1 MSSLIFLT
9 FIFALT
15 LTTFNLNNMKLI
27 KVKVNEATI
36 LFVLL
41 LIFALLLSTVNLF
54 TNINFTI
61 IKGFWLIFLSSQI
74 IWSIYNLLKLK
85 IAFFKSLFYKLVVLL
100 LSFVFYYFF
109 FNYGQIQ
116 SLLPLTDISF
126 GLSSGF
132 NTFVNSSIS
141 FDFTNT
147 LYIFFGSYIRS
158 FFSNDQFSSFIPT
171 IIKVIQLSFNYCLIS
186 LVIDQIKTNYSTN
199 KLYISGFILACGF
212 LYSYEVGSFGYT
224 VYMWNVLFAFQFFVL
239 LYSKNYV
246 TYLLNFITTFSVFTL
261 NGINFQSLVVFLIL
275 NIAAIETFA
284 ENKAKVFSIFNLLII
299 LISIVI
305 FVCTD
310 CNLMELIQLLTKP
323 STTNFTLSYFSFD
336 LKTIFIVIVVS
347 LVMLVCLLKGKFLLV
362 TISFAFFL
370 NPLLLNN
377 FKSNTALLLLI
388 VSMAFTPSFV
398 GMIVENI
405 EDVNISDHNLVL
417 CTLLLASW
425 TTTGKLLINPY
436 YESSVLDATYR
447 LDKDEVDIYTYIY
460 DNYDLSKEVNVI
472 SQAKLTNVYLPNSN
486 IVDLYKDQFNRCQYC
501 DVYEDNIHEPNKL
514 VNIFAYREFGGNRL
528 FIEEPE
534 YSEVSSL
541 LEKYN
546 IDLLILRKDQSIEVE
561 GGWLRLYD
569 YVGQWM
575 KIVYENDS
583 YVLIT

>member
-275 NIAAIETFA
+275 NQ
-284 ENKAKVFSIFNLLII
+284 ENN
-299 LISIVI
+299 
-305 FVCTD
+305 
-310 CNLMELIQLLTKP
+310 
-323 STTNFTLSYFSFD
+323 
-336 LKTIFIVIVVS
+336 
-347 LVMLVCLLKGKFLLV
+347 
-362 TISFAFFL
+362 
-370 NPLLLNN
+370 
-377 FKSNTALLLLI
+377 
-388 VSMAFTPSFV
+388 
-398 GMIVENI
+398 
-405 EDVNISDHNLVL
+405 
-417 CTLLLASW
+417 
-425 TTTGKLLINPY
+425 
-436 YESSVLDATYR
+436 
-447 LDKDEVDIYTYIY
+447 
-460 DNYDLSKEVNVI
+460 
-472 SQAKLTNVYLPNSN
+472 
-486 IVDLYKDQFNRCQYC
+486 
-501 DVYEDNIHEPNKL
+501 
-514 VNIFAYREFGGNRL
+514 
-528 FIEEPE
+528 
-534 YSEVSSL
+534 
-541 LEKYN
+541 
-546 IDLLILRKDQSIEVE
+546 
-561 GGWLRLYD
+561 
-569 YVGQWM
+569 
-575 KIVYENDS
+575 
-583 YVLIT
+583 